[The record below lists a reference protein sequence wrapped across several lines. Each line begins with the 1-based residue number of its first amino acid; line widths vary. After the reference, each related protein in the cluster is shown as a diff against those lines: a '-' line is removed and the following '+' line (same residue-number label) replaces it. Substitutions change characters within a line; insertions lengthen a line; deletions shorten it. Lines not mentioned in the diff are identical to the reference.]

1 MSTLKTDLERL
12 VYSTNTV
19 LIDKV
24 HDMGYIAL
32 LRNLHPIYRS
42 DFAMKLFRQNL
53 ITKEETHEFV
63 KIM

>member
-1 MSTLKTDLERL
+1 MSIKTELERL

-19 LIDKV
+19 LKDKV

-32 LRNLHPIYRS
+32 LRNLHPIYRP

-53 ITKEETHEFV
+53 ITKDETHEFV
-63 KIM
+63 KLIK